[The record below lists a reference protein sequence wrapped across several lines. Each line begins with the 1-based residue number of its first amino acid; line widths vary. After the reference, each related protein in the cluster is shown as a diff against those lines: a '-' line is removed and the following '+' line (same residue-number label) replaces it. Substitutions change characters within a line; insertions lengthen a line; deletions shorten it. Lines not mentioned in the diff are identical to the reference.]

1 MTAPRPSS
9 RFTLAALAALAALAS
24 PALAAP
30 LQVSP
35 GGGFYASYGP
45 SLSADGS
52 RLAFYSAANPTG
64 GNADNS
70 FEVFTYERGSGQTR
84 QITNEPGGQFA
95 GGNQSPS
102 LSGDGSRVVFQ
113 HFAVSGGYAYFQT
126 QSVDLNTNTL
136 TTLTPLGYNE
146 TSAISRDGKTIA
158 VSTGN
163 LGLRLYDTTTQAFS
177 GVLMGD
183 PFGFTM
189 SGDGKRIVYEG
200 FSQGVRLYDVATGTT
215 TVISPSG
222 SGYNQRPVLSA
233 DGKSLVFTSN
243 YDPLGQNGDH
253 NAEVFR
259 YDIATQTLVQVTHSS
274 GADASFAGLNGD
286 GTRIVFSSAAN
297 LTGGNADGNTEVFV
311 YDLLAGSF
319 LQLTDTLSA
328 YSMNAVISED
338 GSTVAYLSNMN
349 VNGANPYGAWQVFLD
364 ALPPQ
369 QDPGRLPEPSSM
381 ALALGALGLLST
393 LRGRRR

>member
-9 RFTLAALAALAALAS
+9 RLSFAALAALAVLAS

-35 GGGFYASYGP
+35 SGGFYNSYGP

-70 FEVFTYERGSGQTR
+70 FEVFTYERGSAQTR

-95 GGNQSPS
+95 GGNQTPS
-102 LSGDGSRVVFQ
+102 LSGDGSRLAFQ
-113 HFAVSGGYAYFQT
+113 HFSISGGYAYFQT
-126 QSVDLNTNTL
+126 QSYDLATNTL

-146 TSAISRDGKTIA
+146 NSAISRDGKTIA

-163 LGLRLYDTTTQAFS
+163 LGLRLYDTTTQTFS
-177 GVLMGD
+177 AVLTGA
-183 PFGFTM
+183 PFDFTM

-200 FSQGVRLYDVATGTT
+200 FSQGVRLYDVTTGTT
-215 TVISPSG
+215 TVVSPAG
-222 SGYNQRPVLSA
+222 SGFNQRPVLSA
-233 DGKSLVFTSN
+233 DGKSLVFTSS

-253 NAEVFR
+253 NVEVFR
-259 YDIATQTLVQVTHSS
+259 YDIATQALMQVTHTT
-274 GADASFAGLNGD
+274 GGDASSAGLNGD
-286 GTRIVFSSAAN
+286 GSRIVFSSAAD
-297 LTGGNADGNTEVFV
+297 LTGGNADGSTEVFV

-319 LQLTDTLSA
+319 LQLTDALGA
-328 YSMNAVISED
+328 YSGSAVISED
-338 GSTVAYLSNMN
+338 GSTVAYVSNMN
-349 VNGANPYGAWQVFLD
+349 VNGANPYGAMQVFLD

-381 ALALGALGLLST
+381 ALVLAALGVLPAL
-393 LRGRRR
+393 RRRR